1 MDKSGLGSSSV
12 GSTNASKLD
21 GNNSSEDEG
30 DNNGGKF
37 TYYTNLEEL
46 D

>member
-1 MDKSGLGSSSV
+1 LGSAGS
-12 GSTNASKLD
+12 STNASKFD
-21 GNNSSEDEG
+21 GNNSSEDESETQTS
-30 DNNGGKF
+30 GKF